1 MYDGFDTFE
10 ESLNRQGRFGADRGM
25 QARFYTRPI
34 EDAEESAAKGRVVC
48 KEVLFVQIL
57 APGLTNNTV
66 ERKATDEDKRRFR
79 RQYESYKENGE
90 SITDGTPLEQVTW
103 ISRSQVEELA
113 YLKIRTVEVLAA
125 CSDEVCGRMP
135 GLYDLKRKAVAFLDR
150 SDREAPFTEIQR
162 KNEVLEGQVAALQ
175 SQLEQLLAAQKK

>member
-1 MYDGFDTFE
+1 MYDGFDVFE

-34 EDAEESAAKGRVVC
+34 EDAEASATAGRVVC

-66 ERKATDEDKRRFR
+66 ERKATEEDKRRFR

-90 SITDGTPLEQVTW
+90 TLMEGTPLEQVTW
-103 ISRSQVEELA
+103 ITRAMVEELA
-113 YLKIRTVEVLAA
+113 YLKIRTVDSLAA
-125 CSDEVCGRMP
+125 VSDEVCGRLP
-135 GLYDLKRKAVAFLDR
+135 GLYDLKRKAVAWLEK
-150 SDREAPFTEIQR
+150 SDASKPFTEIQR

-175 SQLEQLLAAQKK
+175 SQLEALMAAQKK